1 MKRVSIADVAKLAGV
16 SVATVSNAL
25 NGKGRVGADTAKKIK
40 DIAEEIGYT
49 PSFAAQAMSRKRV
62 KIGVFL
68 HQFPIEVMTP
78 IRIGIEKAIRYYS
91 QFEIDFHIFHYDS
104 DTLEERFT
112 ANAKHMDGC
121 VVIPDAD
128 SQQNPEVFRR
138 YAAKAPLLL
147 LQSGMHPDYRIP
159 TVMIDAEMVGR
170 IGAEYLSVI
179 HGGKPLNTALIIGDP
194 DAQIH
199 QSNIAG
205 YREEAEKRQ
214 IQIAEIGE
222 SGDQMDR
229 AYDVMGQILRHNP
242 KLDGVFVTSY
252 VSPAI
257 CQSLRDLGR
266 SDVSVVGVDLFEESR
281 KCLENGQLDMVIFQN
296 QQLQGYTAIEMMAE
310 YFHTKAALS
319 DRRIKPEIVIRA
331 NASLY

>member
-49 PSFAAQAMSRKRV
+49 PSLAAQAMSRKRV

-91 QFEIDFHIFHYDS
+91 QFEMDFHIFHYDS

-121 VVIPDAD
+121 VVIPDAN

-159 TVMIDAEMVGR
+159 AVMIDAEMVGR

-266 SDVSVVGVDLFEESR
+266 GDVSVVGVDLFEESR

-310 YFHTKAALS
+310 YFHTKSALS